1 MSCYGAD
8 DAAVMPLKL
17 PLKRWACDEKIN
29 WHAPCGFSSIFWRL
43 KVDTEHETKKPIYIM
58 AMAEKILDL

>member
-29 WHAPCGFSSIFWRL
+29 WHAPCGVFQHFL
-43 KVDTEHETKKPIYIM
+43 AVEG
-58 AMAEKILDL
+58 